1 MVPSCDHA
9 SSALLCAE
17 DNSCILSFDDED
29 DGDCE
34 EEREHKRRNFYGDPL
49 TNIPPKSQEC
59 LVSLVERE
67 SEHMPREDY
76 AERLRSGALDS
87 SIRTDAIDRILKVA
101 PWADFLAFRPS
112 EIAAATT
119 LLVSGERQP
128 VDVDKAVSC
137 CLQVA
142 KGPEQRR
149 MPRPY
154 CSSLYPKF
162 ERYSTCNWC
171 LSEDGVKS
179 AAQES
184 TMDQH
189 RSLSFSSNST
199 GRGLTVKLH
208 GGASSQHLKKVLNKP
223 VKKLQT
229 HAHERLQ
236 LPALSKTTRLD
247 LPLPSLRKQKQ
258 AFRCRARKFKL
269 LEEVLTQ
276 TEQNTP
282 NHYVMCMRSSCK
294 QKPQTLFM
302 LSSG

>member
-1 MVPSCDHA
+1 
-9 SSALLCAE
+9 
-17 DNSCILSFDDED
+17 
-29 DGDCE
+29 
-34 EEREHKRRNFYGDPL
+34 
-49 TNIPPKSQEC
+49 
-59 LVSLVERE
+59 
-67 SEHMPREDY
+67 
-76 AERLRSGALDS
+76 
-87 SIRTDAIDRILKVA
+87 
-101 PWADFLAFRPS
+101 
-112 EIAAATT
+112 
-119 LLVSGERQP
+119 
-128 VDVDKAVSC
+128 
-137 CLQVA
+137 
-142 KGPEQRR
+142 
-149 MPRPY
+149 Y

-294 QKPQTLFM
+294 QKPQTLLPEGRGKGVCGITAEPSLRQDAYVEQATEFSPLTM
-302 LSSG
+302 LCVSIHLLVGLQKPVDYLEGFCFFEHDKLRL